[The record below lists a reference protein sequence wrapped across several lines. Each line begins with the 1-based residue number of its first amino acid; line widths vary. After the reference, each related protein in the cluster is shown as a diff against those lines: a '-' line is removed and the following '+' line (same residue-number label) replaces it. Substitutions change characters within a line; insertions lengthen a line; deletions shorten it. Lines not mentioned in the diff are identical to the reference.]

1 MKTTWGN
8 RESIDINDKEY
19 TKVCSFLKD
28 GCKIDINTD
37 LEKYK
42 ALTKYEGDKNVN
54 ITDDT
59 FSVGNISESIKEIYS
74 IVKELFGIYEVYKLS
89 ELKTRIKEVID

>member
-1 MKTTWGN
+1 MKNITMKTTWGN

-19 TKVCSFLKD
+19 TKVCSFLKN

-42 ALTKYEGDKNVN
+42 ALTKYEGDINDN

-59 FSVGNISESIKEIYS
+59 FLLKIFESIKGHIYCKS
-74 IVKELFGIYEVYKLS
+74 VLLVYMKFINYLD
-89 ELKTRIKEVID
+89 EN

>member
-19 TKVCSFLKD
+19 TKVCSFLKN

-42 ALTKYEGDKNVN
+42 ELTEFTQPAAFYLDAMKIENIFIRLLGKAFYLLAPILARNKIISVLKNN
-54 ITDDT
+54 
-59 FSVGNISESIKEIYS
+59 
-74 IVKELFGIYEVYKLS
+74 
-89 ELKTRIKEVID
+89 